1 MNPQT
6 PRARPRKERRT
17 HALGADYSPPPFKT
31 LVITASLVV
40 LMLYALVVTL
50 HATGGTRGDAEKYAV
65 SEKQIELM
73 ITPSEVDAAGDR
85 LIADL
90 SFREGGLMTA
100 IDGLSV
106 MTDLEVYMTS
116 EHSGQEL
123 SFEANRPIAPTK
135 VSLNTTGSIELW
147 PFDRHEAQTMVDV
160 YRPAPNSGAP
170 VGADDAELA
179 AYEQSLPAVLTLG
192 DHDVPGW
199 SISLRSDPELAF
211 TDPDS
216 GAVVQTY
223 LIEAQREPATIVFG
237 IVLLGLMVMLP
248 VLGLTVAIQ
257 CLRGKLRAE
266 PAFFTWNAG
275 MLFATPTLRNFLPG
289 QPPVGSWVDYLVVL
303 WVIAGL
309 ILALLFSVVAWYR
322 QRTAEP
328 EPQAAAPPQPQTLVE
343 SAGR

>member
-1 MNPQT
+1 MDIQT
-6 PRARPRKERRT
+6 PRAQSRRERRAYT
-17 HALGADYSPPPFKT
+17 LALDHSPPPFKT

-40 LMLYALVVTL
+40 LVLYAFVVTL
-50 HATGGTRGDAEKYAV
+50 HATGGTRGDAETSAV
-65 SEKQIELM
+65 SRDKVELM

-85 LIADL
+85 LVANL

-106 MTDLEVYMTS
+106 MNDLEVYVTS

-123 SFEANRPIAPTK
+123 SFEANRPIAPTQI
-135 VSLNTTGSIELW
+135 VLNTTGSIETW
-147 PFDRHEAQTMVDV
+147 PFDRHLAETMVDV
-160 YRPAPNSGAP
+160 YRPAPAPGTGAS
-170 VGADDAELA
+170 ADTDEAELA
-179 AYEQSLPAVLTLG
+179 DLEKSLPTALALG

-199 SISLRSDPELAF
+199 SISLRADPDLAF
-211 TDPDS
+211 TAPDS
-216 GAVVQTY
+216 GTVVQTY
-223 LIEAQREPATIVFG
+223 VIEAQREPATIVFG

-309 ILALLFSVVAWYR
+309 ILALLFSVIAWYR
-322 QRTAEP
+322 QRSAEP
-328 EPQAAAPPQPQTLVE
+328 AVH
-343 SAGR
+343 R